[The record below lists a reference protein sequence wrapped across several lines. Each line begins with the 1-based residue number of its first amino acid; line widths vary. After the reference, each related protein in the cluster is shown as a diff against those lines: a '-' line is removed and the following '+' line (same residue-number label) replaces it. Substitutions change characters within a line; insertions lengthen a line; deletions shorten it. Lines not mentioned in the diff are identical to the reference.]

1 MITKEL
7 ADTIVKAFKEK
18 NGPTL
23 SHLEAMAMT
32 KVMTDYYQIYAIQK
46 GDVTF
51 LVWVSDGG
59 ELVTVKTQCW

>member
-7 ADTIVKAFKEK
+7 ANTIVKAFKEK

-23 SHLEAMAMT
+23 SHLEVMAMT
-32 KVMTDYYQIYAIQK
+32 KLMTDCYQVYGIQK

-51 LVWVSDGG
+51 LAWVSDSG

>member
-7 ADTIVKAFKEK
+7 ANTIVKAFKEK
-18 NGPTL
+18 NGLTL
-23 SHLEAMAMT
+23 SHLEVMAMT

-51 LVWVSDGG
+51 LVWVSNGG